1 MDYMNT
7 LIDIFVIFMVNIA
20 VVRRLMLINFKMLIV
35 VLACAIILKLFKS
48 LVQQLLHSRRKF
60 HINPNPDVPPV
71 AFPSITQKR

>member
-1 MDYMNT
+1 
-7 LIDIFVIFMVNIA
+7 
-20 VVRRLMLINFKMLIV
+20 MLINFKMLIA

-60 HINPNPDVPPV
+60 HINPNPGVPPV